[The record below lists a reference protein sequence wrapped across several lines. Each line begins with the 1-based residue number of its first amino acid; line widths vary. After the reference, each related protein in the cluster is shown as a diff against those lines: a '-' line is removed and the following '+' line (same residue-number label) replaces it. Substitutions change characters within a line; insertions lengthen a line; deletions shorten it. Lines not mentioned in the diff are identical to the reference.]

1 MGIILE
7 SIKSLLMISTLACL
21 VFLLPAA
28 LVMLSLW
35 TSSWIPIVLGVG
47 ITIFSAVTMI
57 KKQRANALQK
67 EQEVGDDN
75 KVFNQALQEKAI
87 GYMLDVKERKKDRA

>member
-1 MGIILE
+1 MGIILD
-7 SIKSLLMISTLACL
+7 SIKALLMISTLACL

-47 ITIFSAVTMI
+47 ITIFSAVTII
-57 KKQRANALQK
+57 KKQQK
-67 EQEVGDDN
+67 EPEVGDDN
-75 KVFNQALQEKAI
+75 KLFNQGLQEKAI
-87 GYMLDVKERKKDRA
+87 GYMLNVKEKKKGQT